1 MSNKKRIIQWTN
13 SILHEISE
21 LDHNKGIQILHQCGV
36 ACSKSSRILK
46 NIVKIRN
53 EHEIE
58 DDFDK
63 LFHVFKENYY
73 NTERLSKRG
82 NKIILVFEECSCPL
96 AKAGLDN
103 SYLCNCTLG
112 YTKNIFE
119 TLFDKP
125 VEVELVKTILRGDQI
140 CKQIISITQ

>member
-1 MSNKKRIIQWTN
+1 MHK
-13 SILHEISE
+13 ISE
-21 LDHNKGIQILHQCGV
+21 LDHNKGIPILRQCGV
-36 ACSKSSRILK
+36 ACSKSSGILK

-53 EHEIE
+53 EHELE

-73 NTERLSKRG
+73 NTERLSKRC
-82 NKIILVFEECSCPL
+82 NQIILVFEECSCPL

-103 SYLCNCTLG
+103 SYLCNCTLS

-119 TLFDKP
+119 TLFDKS
-125 VEVELVKTILRGDQI
+125 VEVELEKTILWGDQI
-140 CKQIISITQ
+140 CKQIISSPE